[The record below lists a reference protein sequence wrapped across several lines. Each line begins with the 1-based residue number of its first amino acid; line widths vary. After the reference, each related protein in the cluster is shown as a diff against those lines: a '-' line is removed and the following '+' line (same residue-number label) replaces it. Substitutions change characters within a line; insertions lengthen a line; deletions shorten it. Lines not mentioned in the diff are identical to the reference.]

1 MVKQSLVR
9 IANKV
14 RLTLPFLSV
23 LYFKY
28 ILQATVDEI
37 SAVAG
42 ISSDTLTVNDARYVY
57 MLTNTR
63 RQLDQ
68 TLGSC

>member
-14 RLTLPFLSV
+14 RLTLPLLSV
-23 LYFKY
+23 LYFNY

-42 ISSDTLTVNDARYVY
+42 ISSDTLTVNGARYVY

-63 RQLDQ
+63 R
-68 TLGSC
+68 

>member
-23 LYFKY
+23 LYFNY

-42 ISSDTLTVNDARYVY
+42 ISSDTLAVNDARYVY

-63 RQLDQ
+63 R
-68 TLGSC
+68 